1 MVKPKALLALHDTA
15 QARLITMVCEE
26 QGFDVTSVDNLEAL
40 RARAREGD
48 ENAVIMDLNFQSWGN
63 DCTPAREVYT
73 QLETRYG
80 RERVQ
85 QMLLGITGNPIFA
98 KETQDEVGI
107 QVKAKPFQL
116 EDIEYFLQQAIL
128 ESPAR

>member
-1 MVKPKALLALHDTA
+1 MVKPKALLALHDTT
-15 QARLITMVCEE
+15 QARLITMVCEG

-73 QLETRYG
+73 KLETRYG
-80 RERVQ
+80 PERVQ
-85 QMLLGITGNPIFA
+85 QILL
-98 KETQDEVGI
+98 
-107 QVKAKPFQL
+107 
-116 EDIEYFLQQAIL
+116 
-128 ESPAR
+128 